1 MAWYV
6 FKFVIFPFI
15 FLTIQI
21 VGQSAILHPG
31 FPRSSQILFYS
42 KLYLINFKLH
52 SAKNSF
58 LFTFEKAWFLLSST
72 TWHIFT
78 SSCLLPHETY
88 LLLFTKLNWQA
99 FPRYISHNH
108 AIHVNSLV
116 DTGRKLNVHK
126 SSEDVLEV
134 FWTCYVRSI
143 YVLCLLGAP
152 RWIPDKEIIFLV
164 QLQSTGQQLP
174 LSWTS

>member
-1 MAWYV
+1 MYQLSQIDYKIFQICQNKYTHKFVNVRLMAWYV

-15 FLTIQI
+15 FLTIRI

-72 TWHIFT
+72 TWNIFT
-78 SSCLLPHETY
+78 SSYLLPHEGY

-99 FPRYISHNH
+99 FPRYILK
-108 AIHVNSLV
+108 IMLY
-116 DTGRKLNVHK
+116 T
-126 SSEDVLEV
+126 
-134 FWTCYVRSI
+134 
-143 YVLCLLGAP
+143 
-152 RWIPDKEIIFLV
+152 
-164 QLQSTGQQLP
+164 
-174 LSWTS
+174 